1 MSKRSRL
8 QRLRAQGKLLDEIM
22 AWKREE
28 VEKVMRERPLAT
40 LRALAATV
48 PAAWDFTA
56 ALRQPGVSLIAEV
69 KRASPSRGLLS
80 HHFDPVDL
88 ARTYVRNGA
97 RAISVVTDARF
108 FQGKLEFVTQ
118 VKETL
123 VEMGVQVPVLRKDFI
138 FEPYQVW
145 ESRVAGADAVLLI
158 VAILS
163 DKALRELLQLTWRLG
178 MEALVEVH
186 NEQELARALTTGA
199 KVIGINN
206 RNLRTFE
213 VDLGVTE
220 RLRPLI
226 PPDILVVSE
235 SGIHTARDVQ
245 RLAALKVD
253 AILVGES
260 LVRADPEKRPERVRE
275 LVTAGLAVA

>member
-1 MSKRSRL
+1 MAKRSRL

-28 VEKVMRERPLAT
+28 VEKRKREQPLAS

-48 PAAWDFTA
+48 PAPWDFVA
-56 ALRQPGVSLIAEV
+56 ALQEPGITLIAEV

-80 HHFDPVDL
+80 HHFDPVEL
-88 ARTYVRNGA
+88 AQIYVRNGA
-97 RAISVVTDARF
+97 RAISVITDARF
-108 FQGKLEFVTQ
+108 FQGKLEYITQ
-118 VKETL
+118 VKEAL
-123 VEMGVQVPVLRKDFI
+123 QAMNVQAPVLRKDFI
-138 FEPYQVW
+138 FDPYQVW
-145 ESRVAGADAVLLI
+145 EARVAGADAVLLI

-163 DKALRELLQLTWRLG
+163 DRTLRELLQLARRLG

-186 NEQELARALTTGA
+186 NEQELARAVTAGA
-199 KVIGINN
+199 RVIGINN
-206 RNLRTFE
+206 RDLRTFE
-213 VDLGVTE
+213 VDLRVTE

-235 SGIHTARDVQ
+235 SGIHTAEDVR
-245 RLAALKVD
+245 RLAALRVD

-260 LVRADPEKRPERVRE
+260 LVRADPADRPRRVKE
-275 LVTAGLAVA
+275 LVTAGAAA

>member
-1 MSKRSRL
+1 MAKKSRL

-22 AWKREE
+22 AWKRQE

-48 PAAWDFTA
+48 PAAWDFAA
-56 ALRQPGVSLIAEV
+56 ALRRPGVSLIAEV

-108 FQGKLEFVTQ
+108 FQGKLEYVTQ

-123 VEMGVQVPVLRKDFI
+123 VEMDVQVPVLRKDFI

-163 DKALRELLQLTWRLG
+163 DRTLRELLQLTWRLG

-186 NEQELARALTTGA
+186 NEQELARALTAGA

-206 RNLRTFE
+206 RDLRTFE

-226 PPDILVVSE
+226 PPDVLVVSE
-235 SGIHTARDVQ
+235 SGIRTAEDVQ

-275 LVTAGLAVA
+275 LATAGLAVA